1 VEPRRV
7 YTLSTNQKVH
17 QIVRAVFRPPNYMCE
32 LLKDFK
38 TLLQENLPGPHLLII
53 DLTTYPK
60 KPTIEQTIQY
70 IKAHPNTLLNFI
82 SHEADFDLL
91 KNIPKENIFDVLTS
105 PLNLKQ
111 AMYLVNR
118 IDMVFS
124 LKEKITHEKKKKNSI
139 IRNLPIPLIVLS
151 SDLTITY
158 MNESARRIFDIEKDV
173 KTDEI
178 PITVLINNILPR
190 DRKIFAEALR
200 RAFSAGLA
208 SSIRVEL
215 MRNDDTPAL
224 IALRIFPSSDDT
236 MSHDTLEVFIAA
248 NYEEMFVL
256 DETEVLQKEK
266 LAVLGE
272 LSAEIAHEIRNSLM
286 SIGGFVQIMEPED
299 QKQGKETILSE
310 IKRLERF
317 LTSIREYARP
327 TVSICDVNIGE
338 VINSLLHLMG
348 PELKKHGISYQ
359 FSPGEGQV
367 ALRTSPDMLKQVVIN
382 LIRNA
387 CEAMPE
393 GGTLEISI
401 FETEEEIGIS
411 ISDQGS
417 GIEEPQETL
426 FTPISRGGKS
436 IGLPISHKLAQKL
449 GGSISYTTSVSGTTF
464 TLLLPKQIPE
474 PRKLATERATTAHSH
489 QLQHRPE
496 RRSARR
502 FQVSLRA
509 DCIAKT
515 RKIQADIV
523 DLSATGLLLKI
534 VGDIREP
541 ESLSGIEFEVPSIH
555 TGKTTRI
562 SAQVIPVRKDK
573 KNGELL
579 IGCRIEPEERTLPHW
594 NKYIRELH
602 LYNPN

>member
-173 KTDEI
+173 
-178 PITVLINNILPR
+178 
-190 DRKIFAEALR
+190 
-200 RAFSAGLA
+200 
-208 SSIRVEL
+208 
-215 MRNDDTPAL
+215 NDDIPAL

-236 MSHDTLEVFIAA
+236 TSHDTLKVFIAA

-594 NKYIRELH
+594 NKYIRELVIY
-602 LYNPN
+602 LNCTKNISEENIK